1 MGISN
6 GLEIGSMDSETM
18 SVCNKGPIK
27 ANAGQ
32 KDSDVKTAS
41 EIIDQLKA
49 NHAINPVSPIPQE
62 VGNCITN
69 KQKFIFYQFL
79 YGIGILNN

>member
-18 SVCNKGPIK
+18 SVCNNSPIK

-32 KDSDVKTAS
+32 KDSDVRTAF
-41 EIIDQLKA
+41 EIIDHLKA
-49 NHAINPVSPIPQE
+49 NHMINSVSPIPQE
-62 VGNCITN
+62 VCNMTN
-69 KQKFIFYQFL
+69 QMKFIIYIMQISDFD
-79 YGIGILNN
+79 I

>member
-18 SVCNKGPIK
+18 CVCNKGPIK
-27 ANAGQ
+27 ADAGQ
-32 KDSDVKTAS
+32 QDSDVKTAS

-49 NHAINPVSPIPQE
+49 NHVINPVSLIPQE
-62 VGNCITN
+62 VGN
-69 KQKFIFYQFL
+69 
-79 YGIGILNN
+79 

>member
-18 SVCNKGPIK
+18 PVCNKGRMK
-27 ANAGQ
+27 ADAGQ

-41 EIIDQLKA
+41 EIIDELKA
-49 NHAINPVSPIPQE
+49 NHTINPVSPIPLE
-62 VGNCITN
+62 VGRSNSYLCKCFGFRHSTSLH
-69 KQKFIFYQFL
+69 FF
-79 YGIGILNN
+79 